1 MKVDDF
7 IKSLQGLSIDEANEH
22 IYAKCGVMNF
32 FHDDISEFV
41 PLGAD
46 SSEEEKKEELGDWQT
61 NSDLAHSVCSL
72 LKQTGFSPDI
82 IVEPTCGKGS
92 FILAALDVF
101 DSVKVIYGIELYK
114 PYLDELKTLLLK
126 RGLENNKLSPRII
139 LENRNV
145 FDYDFAKIASAH
157 HNEKILVIGN
167 PPWVTNSKLSS
178 LNSSNLPTKTNFKQN
193 KGLDAITGKGNFDI
207 GEYISLMMLKTF
219 SNNKGRFAFLVKN
232 IVCKNI
238 VFEQPKAHIAISDV
252 RQWNI
257 NATKEF
263 NVSVSASLL
272 TCNFGGPFATVCSV
286 YDFYTLAHLHNYGW
300 ANNSFVSNIEDYYE
314 TRDCDGVCPFE
325 WWSGVKHDCSKVM
338 ELRKDSSGRYFNALG
353 EIVEIEDDLVYPLL
367 KSSHI
372 GDENIAE
379 ASRYVIITQ
388 HNASERTDYIK
399 IKYPKAYAYLNSHS
413 KELDGRKSVI
423 YKKRPRFSIF
433 GIGPYSFAPYKI
445 AVSGLYK
452 HACFSMISP
461 IEGKPAMLDDTCY
474 LIGMESEEAA
484 RVTLKILN
492 GEHAQRLLHS
502 LMFSDAKR
510 VINKDLLMRLD
521 FAALADKCSA
531 KELGVA
537 EKQLDDFK
545 ALFTKDTLF

>member
-1 MKVDDF
+1 M
-7 IKSLQGLSIDEANEH
+7 
-22 IYAKCGVMNF
+22 
-32 FHDDISEFV
+32 
-41 PLGAD
+41 
-46 SSEEEKKEELGDWQT
+46 
-61 NSDLAHSVCSL
+61 
-72 LKQTGFSPDI
+72 
-82 IVEPTCGKGS
+82 
-92 FILAALDVF
+92 
-101 DSVKVIYGIELYK
+101 
-114 PYLDELKTLLLK
+114 
-126 RGLENNKLSPRII
+126 
-139 LENRNV
+139 
-145 FDYDFAKIASAH
+145 
-157 HNEKILVIGN
+157 
-167 PPWVTNSKLSS
+167 
-178 LNSSNLPTKTNFKQN
+178 
-193 KGLDAITGKGNFDI
+193 
-207 GEYISLMMLKTF
+207 
-219 SNNKGRFAFLVKN
+219 
-232 IVCKNI
+232 
-238 VFEQPKAHIAISDV
+238 
-252 RQWNI
+252 
-257 NATKEF
+257 
-263 NVSVSASLL
+263 
-272 TCNFGGPFATVCSV
+272 
-286 YDFYTLAHLHNYGW
+286 
-300 ANNSFVSNIEDYYE
+300 SNIEDYYE

-353 EIVEIEDDLVYPLL
+353 EIVEIEDDLIYPLL